1 MGAAASIKKDG
12 GNISSSSP
20 ISTIVFPDKLYKDKV
35 KELAGDYW
43 DESVF
48 DKFAKANHN
57 DIGQED
63 G

>member
-1 MGAAASIKKDG
+1 M

-20 ISTIVFPDKLYKDKV
+20 ISTIVLPDILYKDKV

-57 DIGQED
+57 NIGQED